1 MADPQQVLAQRVRDA
16 IVASSGPDYRD
27 ADPLIRPS
35 AFADFQS
42 NPALPLG
49 KRLGRAPREV
59 AAELA
64 ARLDVADLSAEP
76 AVSGPGFINFTLRDD
91 WIAPQGTPKPRG
103 AKLGLAPAAAGRRR
117 RSRRPSWWS
126 TRPPISPRRCTSGT
140 CARRSPA
147 TPSPGSWSSP
157 GTG

>member
-16 IVASSGPDYRD
+16 IVASFGPDYRD

-42 NPALPLG
+42 NAALPLG

-64 ARLDVADLSAEP
+64 ARLDVAAAHYQKAD
-76 AVSGPGFINFTLRDD
+76 
-91 WIAPQGTPKPRG
+91 
-103 AKLGLAPAAAGRRR
+103 AAAQARIRT
-117 RSRRPSWWS
+117 RSAREDWPARASPSAS
-126 TRPPISPRRCTSGT
+126 SVNTTIS
-140 CARRSPA
+140 RSSSSASITLA
-147 TPSPGSWSSP
+147 TPWRR
-157 GTG
+157 TARM

>member
-16 IVASSGPDYRD
+16 IVASFGPDYRD

-42 NPALPLG
+42 NAALPLG

-91 WIAPQGTPKPRG
+91 WIAAEATRMLGD
-103 AKLGLAPAAAGRRR
+103 AKLGLAPAAQRQSIAGGQ
-117 RSRRPSWWS
+117 PC
-126 TRPPISPRRCTSGT
+126 P
-140 CARRSPA
+140 
-147 TPSPGSWSSP
+147 
-157 GTG
+157 TGFQ

>member
-35 AFADFQS
+35 AFADFPS
-42 NPALPLG
+42 NAALPRG
-49 KRLGRAPREV
+49 KRLGSAPREV

-91 WIAPQGTPKPRG
+91 WIPPEGPRSLRGGHAGVAPG
-103 AKLGLAPAAAGRRR
+103 
-117 RSRRPSWWS
+117 
-126 TRPPISPRRCTSGT
+126 
-140 CARRSPA
+140 
-147 TPSPGSWSSP
+147 
-157 GTG
+157 

>member
-42 NPALPLG
+42 NAALPLG

-64 ARLDVADLSAEP
+64 ARLHAADPSRGPRGARP
-76 AVSGPGFINFTLRDD
+76 AFINFARRDE
-91 WIAPQGTPKPRG
+91 WIPAGPPRMLG
-103 AKLGLAPAAAGRRR
+103 DAKLGLAPAAG
-117 RSRRPSWWS
+117 PQ
-126 TRPPISPRRCTSGT
+126 TIVVEY
-140 CARRSPA
+140 
-147 TPSPGSWSSP
+147 SSP
-157 GTG
+157 NIAKE